1 MLSDFLYLGQDWW
14 REINADSFS
23 PVFLGNSHSS
33 NRIRNSKFFEVF
45 SMNAAKSLTE
55 KITFAGLRQQA
66 ERLEIP
72 GFAKMR
78 KPELIKAISDAL
90 S

>member
-1 MLSDFLYLGQDWW
+1 
-14 REINADSFS
+14 
-23 PVFLGNSHSS
+23 
-33 NRIRNSKFFEVF
+33 
-45 SMNAAKSLTE
+45 MNTTNFLTE

-78 KPELIKAISDAL
+78 KLELIKAISDAQT
-90 S
+90 SRI